1 MIAQNTVIKHLIF
14 LSAEMD
20 AGNMWTTQVQGV
32 SSRNRTF
39 CTYCILLILSKY
51 LNTCS
56 NIFYAFMLLQLL
68 NGSIWCLMPPRSIN
82 NSLKFLVIW
91 VWVCFSHFSW
101 CFGFCFGLFV
111 CLRFIIVNVTGWF
124 GLEFCNFYLVVFC
137 SFISLSPIGALLKS
151 SGVIQ
156 QVFFHETET
165 VKLQVGER
173 QVFSD
178 FLYRNI

>member
-1 MIAQNTVIKHLIF
+1 MTAQNTVIKHLIF

-20 AGNMWTTQVQGV
+20 AGNMWMTQVQGV

-68 NGSIWCLMPPRSIN
+68 NGSIWCLMPLRSIN

-91 VWVCFSHFSW
+91 VWVCFSYFSW

-111 CLRFIIVNVTGWF
+111 CLRFIIVNVIRWFGPEFCKLLFGWF
-124 GLEFCNFYLVVFC
+124 LFVYFTKSNRSSVEEFWCYSAGIFPWDWN
-137 SFISLSPIGALLKS
+137 S
-151 SGVIQ
+151 
-156 QVFFHETET
+156 
-165 VKLQVGER
+165 
-173 QVFSD
+173 
-178 FLYRNI
+178 